1 MSISKSKNHTTWS
14 LLVLLL
20 GALTFVTTCLGVIR
34 QFSPVPFGD
43 QWDGTLG
50 FYMQALEHPCA
61 AFFGLHNEHR
71 LFFSRL
77 IFFADVRYFG
87 GRNVLDLTA
96 NIVLAALLALLIYR
110 IAMRH
115 AGQSRQTR
123 MVAAGAALAFC
134 FSWMQVENFSW
145 GFQSQWFA
153 VYLFGLCAFHAL
165 DLSELARQ
173 RAAPTVSFGWFATA
187 IGAAVMAAL
196 SMASG
201 VLVAPVL
208 VVQAAYLRITRKRGL
223 VLVLATLAIWVGYFT
238 NWHSSAPNG
247 GLRDS
252 LLHHPLGVLAYGL
265 LYIGSPIT
273 WSGFGAKSGLIWG
286 AVLLL
291 GLVYSAWLALR
302 RRAVTASAL
311 LAMPVFVCGNA
322 LITAAGRVG
331 FGLETATSS
340 RYTTAPLI
348 MTASLIAFLWL
359 NETRPE
365 RRKCIAGIF
374 AIALAIVAVAQRT
387 VFHSAHGALY
397 AKQVAG
403 LALRSHVYDATYTG
417 VLFPDAGVLKSLAKP
432 AEAMG
437 LSIFSPDQTDFF
449 TPPSTIS
456 TTAQCTGTI
465 DSVTHTATP
474 DRLAATGWMYDTHA
488 KRFITS
494 IVIADMNGKVVGTGI
509 AGAVRGDLKSL
520 TGSNNPEGGWVG
532 FFKRPESGVI
542 QAFGEIEPG
551 KYCVV
556 AEKKQVATD
565 DVKPSETPPQ
575 P

>member
-1 MSISKSKNHTTWS
+1 MSISKSKSHNAWS

-34 QFSPVPFGD
+34 QYSPVPFGD

-50 FYMQALEHPCA
+50 FYMEALEHPYT

-87 GRNVLDLTA
+87 GRNVLDLAA
-96 NIVLAALLALLIYR
+96 NIVLAGLLALLIYR

-115 AGQSRQTR
+115 AGQSRQAR
-123 MVAAGAALAFC
+123 MIAAGAALAFC

-165 DLSELARQ
+165 DLSELARK
-173 RAAPTVSFGWFATA
+173 RAATTVSSAWFATS

-208 VVQAAYLRITRKRGL
+208 LVQAVYLRTTRMRGL
-223 VLVLATLAIWVGYFT
+223 LLVLATFAIWLAYFT
-238 NWHSSAPNG
+238 NWQTQAPNG
-247 GLRDS
+247 GLHNS
-252 LLHHPLGVLAYGL
+252 LVHHPLGVLAYGL
-265 LYIGSPIT
+265 LYIGSPVT
-273 WSGFGAKSGLIWG
+273 WSGFGAKSGFLWG
-286 AVLLL
+286 AVVLL
-291 GLVYSAWLALR
+291 GVAYSTWLALR
-302 RRAVTASAL
+302 RRAVSASAL

-322 LITAAGRVG
+322 LVTAAGRVG
-331 FGLETATSS
+331 LGLETATSS

-359 NETRPE
+359 NETRPA
-365 RRKCIAGIF
+365 RRKMIAGVF
-374 AIALAIVAVAQRT
+374 AIALTIVVVAQRT

-403 LALRSHVYDATYTG
+403 LALRAHVYDAVYTG
-417 VLFPDAGVLKSLAKP
+417 VLFPDAGALKSLATP

-437 LSIFSPDQTDFF
+437 LSIFAPDQTDFSA
-449 TPPSTIS
+449 PPSTIS
-456 TTAQCTGTI
+456 ATAHCAGTI
-465 DSVTHTATP
+465 DSVTDTATP
-474 DRLAATGWMYDTHA
+474 DRLAATGWIYDTQA
-488 KRFITS
+488 KHYVTS
-494 IVIADMNGKVVGTGI
+494 IVIADMNGKVLGTGI
-509 AGAVRGDLKSL
+509 AGARRNDLKPL
-520 TGSNNPEGGWVG
+520 TGSDNREGGWVG
-532 FFKRPESGVI
+532 FFKRPDGGTI

-556 AEKKQVATD
+556 AEKKQLPASAPN
-565 DVKPSETPPQ
+565 PSETSHQ